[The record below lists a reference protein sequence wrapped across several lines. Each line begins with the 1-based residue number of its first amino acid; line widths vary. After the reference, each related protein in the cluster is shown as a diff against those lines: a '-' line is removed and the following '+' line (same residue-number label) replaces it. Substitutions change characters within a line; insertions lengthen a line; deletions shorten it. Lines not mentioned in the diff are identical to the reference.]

1 MESHLASRRSAF
13 AAITLESDGPQSSQ
27 RAESP
32 AEVGEFPQVLV
43 HLNSRLRESL
53 GILEGVTEFA
63 PLVSALTRLAIVFSE
78 RSGGRGP
85 TLLIVPMVDIV
96 ELIRC

>member
-1 MESHLASRRSAF
+1 MASRRSAF

-27 RAESP
+27 RADSP

-43 HLNSRLRESL
+43 HLNSRLGTRVL
-53 GILEGVTEFA
+53 GDLGRSYRVCATGFLHQQDWLSYFLRGQAEG
-63 PLVSALTRLAIVFSE
+63 
-78 RSGGRGP
+78 
-85 TLLIVPMVDIV
+85 TLLIVPMVDVV